1 MNVNGDLSFLSLIMG
16 ASIPVQIVMLI
27 LILASLFSWKY
38 IFIKIKTI
46 KAAEEDAEE
55 FEKYFWAGAQLKQLY
70 DSASAMGANIGGLK
84 AIFKAGYK
92 EYIVARSSDQK
103 LDKQTKDS
111 VRRAMQ
117 VAYNR
122 ELDALERHL
131 PFLASVGSVSPY
143 IGLFG
148 TVWGIMNS
156 FIGLSNVAQS
166 TLAQVAPGIAEALIA
181 TAIGLF
187 AAIPAVIAYN
197 RFAAKVDRLAIRFE
211 SFMEEFINNV
221 DRRS

>member
-1 MNVNGDLSFLSLIMG
+1 MNLNGDLSFLSLIMG

-197 RFAAKVDRLAIRFE
+197 RFAAKVDRLAIRYE